1 MPVNPLFPVFLG
13 LSLSMDAFAVSVAL
27 PFCVPSLSMR
37 QIFRVA
43 GAFGFF
49 QALMPLLGWLL
60 ASLASEL
67 IAPFDHWIAFALL
80 GFIGGKMVL
89 EGLRPAEECDT
100 RSDPTS
106 GWPLLTLAIGTS
118 IDALAVGFSFAAM
131 NLNVW
136 STVGII
142 GSVTF
147 ALCWAGMVGARQI
160 GRFFGKRMEVLGG
173 LVLIGIGLKILLDHL
188 SK

>member
-1 MPVNPLFPVFLG
+1 MNPLFPLFLG
-13 LSLSMDAFAVSVAL
+13 VSLSMDAFAVSVAL
-27 PFCVPSLSMR
+27 PFCIPSLSMR

-49 QALMPLLGWLL
+49 QALMPLLGWLM
-60 ASLASEL
+60 ASVASKW

-80 GFIGGKMVL
+80 GFIGGKMIL
-89 EGLRPAEECDT
+89 EGLRPADECDT

-106 GWPLLTLAIGTS
+106 GWPLLTLAVGTS

-131 NLNVW
+131 GLNVW
-136 STVGII
+136 STAAII
-142 GSVTF
+142 GATTF
-147 ALCWAGMVGARQI
+147 TLCWVGMVGGRQI
-160 GRFFGKRMEVLGG
+160 GRFLGKRMEVVGG
-173 LVLIGIGLKILLDHL
+173 LVLVGIGLKILFDHL